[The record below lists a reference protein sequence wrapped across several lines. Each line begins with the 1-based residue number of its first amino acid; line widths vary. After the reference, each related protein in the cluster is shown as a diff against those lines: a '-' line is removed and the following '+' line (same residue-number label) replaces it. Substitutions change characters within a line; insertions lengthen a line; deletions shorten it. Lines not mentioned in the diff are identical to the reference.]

1 MRKKLYWG
9 LGILIIMIGLIS
21 AFVFLPRE
29 LSLIDYYAQVP
40 FEKNKLREQF
50 IQDQPYSE
58 AALAARIFLAR
69 YDTSDSEELE
79 ALKVALKY
87 HPNSP
92 ALLVK
97 LAYKTCMDFPDESVA
112 YATKALRLL
121 PNSSENS
128 LLYQTSGGGIYTPLE
143 DAHDSLGI
151 AYQYLGDYESAL
163 FHLKEAQRLF
173 KPTNDAFGDKLRSR
187 SYVSNIA
194 GIESGN
200 PRHKPRERQSNNK

>member
-1 MRKKLYWG
+1 MRKKLYWE
-9 LGILIIMIGLIS
+9 LGILILMIGLIS
-21 AFVFLPRE
+21 TFVFLPRE

-40 FEKNKLREQF
+40 FERNKLREQV

-58 AALAARIFLAR
+58 AALAARMFLAR

-79 ALKVALKY
+79 ALKAALKY

-92 ALLVK
+92 ALLVW
-97 LAYKTCMDFPDESVA
+97 LARKTIMDFPKESVA
-112 YATKALRLL
+112 YGTKALRLL

-128 LLYQTSGGGIYTPLE
+128 LLYPGMYTPFE
-143 DAHDSLGI
+143 DAHNSLGI

-173 KPTNDAFGDKLRSR
+173 KPTNDAFGDKVRSR

-200 PRHKPRERQSNNK
+200 PIHKPRERQPNNK